1 MFSTFYIHLIPVCP
15 PEGKSIRGFS
25 PSKTRNTLSIIKN
38 GHLGRCETPKVY
50 FFSCVCAVKSV
61 TLQYNIQ
68 LTMATFYHG
77 SSVLFSRFDLAHVLE
92 GDGKVKFGYGVYLTS
107 SFKSAAHYSG
117 ANKSA
122 TTHYVYTV
130 EVADL
135 SEDNHIDF
143 KQAVHPSIIARAE
156 QKLGIAIPQ
165 KATLDGKDFRKFL
178 AKHLGGGSD
187 VQSEKAASE
196 FLTSIGVDFITWPY
210 SWKNPS
216 LGLNI
221 AVLDDKKVKIIAVHQ
236 VELDNK
242 QQLVEGTEKEVKL

>member
-1 MFSTFYIHLIPVCP
+1 
-15 PEGKSIRGFS
+15 
-25 PSKTRNTLSIIKN
+25 
-38 GHLGRCETPKVY
+38 
-50 FFSCVCAVKSV
+50 
-61 TLQYNIQ
+61 
-68 LTMATFYHG
+68 MATFYHG

-135 SEDNHIDF
+135 TEDNHIDF

-178 AKHLGGGSD
+178 AKHFENQICIDLAEGYSLKEALHLMGE
-187 VQSEKAASE
+187 QSASE

-221 AVLDDKKVKIIAVHQ
+221 AVLDDKNVKIVAVHQ

-242 QQLVEGTEKEVKL
+242 QQLIEGTEKEVKL